1 MTENVVLAERR
12 LSLAR
17 LFLPRVTAAER
28 ARVLAVLADLGLA
41 QYADTSPAALSYGQR
56 KLIELAQVLWL
67 DPALVLLDEP
77 AAGISPALSQRLA
90 GIIRQLR
97 AEGVGVLLV
106 EHDVAFLASLSDRVY
121 VMANGKIIASGTVAE
136 VSADQAVVDAYLGD
150 QVALAGGSGNGARA
164 HGVNLMI
171 EINGL
176 VAGYG
181 GLDILRGVDLSVG
194 RGGITCIVGPN
205 GAGKS
210 TVLKAVSGVLRPKA
224 GSVTI
229 DGTDLTGRDPE
240 AILRAGVAQVP
251 QRGGLFTK
259 LTVRQNVLMGAYV
272 IRNRRKHIETRYDA
286 LAETFPILATRPG
299 VLAGTLSGGQRRMV
313 EFARALM
320 LEPAVVLLDEPT
332 LGLDPAS
339 LAIIGDSV
347 RAMIAAG
354 TTILMVEQ
362 NVRFGL
368 SLATHATV
376 LTAGTVALS
385 GTAAEVAA
393 HPDLMDL
400 FFGDA
405 RATGRQGSG
414 TQEAGTR

>member
-1 MTENVVLAERR
+1 
-12 LSLAR
+12 
-17 LFLPRVTAAER
+17 
-28 ARVLAVLADLGLA
+28 
-41 QYADTSPAALSYGQR
+41 
-56 KLIELAQVLWL
+56 
-67 DPALVLLDEP
+67 
-77 AAGISPALSQRLA
+77 
-90 GIIRQLR
+90 
-97 AEGVGVLLV
+97 
-106 EHDVAFLASLSDRVY
+106 
-121 VMANGKIIASGTVAE
+121 
-136 VSADQAVVDAYLGD
+136 
-150 QVALAGGSGNGARA
+150 
-164 HGVNLMI
+164 MI

-181 GLDILRGVDLSVG
+181 GLDILRGVDLSVD

-210 TVLKAVSGVLRPKA
+210 TVLKAVSGILRPTA

-240 AILRAGVAQVP
+240 AILRAGVVQVP
-251 QRGGLFTK
+251 QRNGLFTR

-272 IRNRRKHIETRYDA
+272 IRKKRSEIEARYDA

-320 LEPAVVLLDEPT
+320 LEPTVVLLDEPT
-332 LGLDPAS
+332 LGLDPPS

-376 LTAGTVALS
+376 LTAGTVALA
-385 GTAAEVAA
+385 GPAAEIAA
-393 HPDLMDL
+393 HPSLMDL

-405 RATGRQGSG
+405 KATGGRQ
-414 TQEAGTR
+414 AGAR

>member
-1 MTENVVLAERR
+1 
-12 LSLAR
+12 
-17 LFLPRVTAAER
+17 
-28 ARVLAVLADLGLA
+28 
-41 QYADTSPAALSYGQR
+41 
-56 KLIELAQVLWL
+56 
-67 DPALVLLDEP
+67 
-77 AAGISPALSQRLA
+77 
-90 GIIRQLR
+90 
-97 AEGVGVLLV
+97 
-106 EHDVAFLASLSDRVY
+106 
-121 VMANGKIIASGTVAE
+121 
-136 VSADQAVVDAYLGD
+136 
-150 QVALAGGSGNGARA
+150 
-164 HGVNLMI
+164 MI
-171 EINGL
+171 EISGL

-251 QRGGLFTK
+251 QRNGLFTR

-272 IRNRRKHIETRYDA
+272 IRKQRRHIESRYDA

-299 VLAGTLSGGQRRMV
+299 VAAGTLSGGQRRMV

-320 LEPAVVLLDEPT
+320 LEPTVVLLDEPT

-339 LAIIGDSV
+339 LAIIRDSV

-368 SLATHATV
+368 SMATHATV
-376 LTAGTVALS
+376 LTAGTVALN

-393 HPDLMDL
+393 HPGLMDL

-405 RATGRQGSG
+405 TAAGRH
-414 TQEAGTR
+414 EAGAR

>member
-1 MTENVVLAERR
+1 
-12 LSLAR
+12 
-17 LFLPRVTAAER
+17 
-28 ARVLAVLADLGLA
+28 
-41 QYADTSPAALSYGQR
+41 
-56 KLIELAQVLWL
+56 
-67 DPALVLLDEP
+67 
-77 AAGISPALSQRLA
+77 
-90 GIIRQLR
+90 
-97 AEGVGVLLV
+97 
-106 EHDVAFLASLSDRVY
+106 
-121 VMANGKIIASGTVAE
+121 
-136 VSADQAVVDAYLGD
+136 
-150 QVALAGGSGNGARA
+150 
-164 HGVNLMI
+164 MI

-181 GLDILRGVDLSVG
+181 SLDILRGVDLSVE

-229 DGTDLTGRDPE
+229 DGTDLTGRDPA

-251 QRGGLFTK
+251 QRNGLFTR

-272 IRNRRKHIETRYDA
+272 IRSRRKHIESRYDA

-320 LEPAVVLLDEPT
+320 LEPTVVLLDEPT
-332 LGLDPAS
+332 LGLDPPS

-376 LTAGTVALS
+376 LTAGTVALT
-385 GTAAEVAA
+385 GTAAEIAI
-393 HPDLMDL
+393 HPDLMAL

-405 RATGRQGSG
+405 RAAGRNG
-414 TQEAGTR
+414 AGTHEEVGPGERVS

>member
-1 MTENVVLAERR
+1 
-12 LSLAR
+12 
-17 LFLPRVTAAER
+17 
-28 ARVLAVLADLGLA
+28 
-41 QYADTSPAALSYGQR
+41 
-56 KLIELAQVLWL
+56 
-67 DPALVLLDEP
+67 
-77 AAGISPALSQRLA
+77 
-90 GIIRQLR
+90 
-97 AEGVGVLLV
+97 
-106 EHDVAFLASLSDRVY
+106 
-121 VMANGKIIASGTVAE
+121 
-136 VSADQAVVDAYLGD
+136 
-150 QVALAGGSGNGARA
+150 
-164 HGVNLMI
+164 MI

-181 GLDILRGVDLSVG
+181 GLDILRGVDLSVD

-210 TVLKAVSGVLRPKA
+210 TVLKAVSGILRPTA
-224 GSVTI
+224 GSVRI

-251 QRGGLFTK
+251 QRNGLFSK
-259 LTVRQNVLMGAYV
+259 LTVRQNVLMGGYV
-272 IRNRRKHIETRYDA
+272 IRNRRKHVASRYAA
-286 LAETFPILATRPG
+286 LAETFPILAARPG

-362 NVRFGL
+362 NVRIGL
-368 SLATHATV
+368 SLATHAIV

-385 GTAAEVAA
+385 GTAAEIAA
-393 HPDLMDL
+393 HPGLMDL

-405 RATGRQGSG
+405 NAAGRHG
-414 TQEAGTR
+414 AGAR

>member
-1 MTENVVLAERR
+1 
-12 LSLAR
+12 
-17 LFLPRVTAAER
+17 
-28 ARVLAVLADLGLA
+28 
-41 QYADTSPAALSYGQR
+41 
-56 KLIELAQVLWL
+56 
-67 DPALVLLDEP
+67 
-77 AAGISPALSQRLA
+77 
-90 GIIRQLR
+90 
-97 AEGVGVLLV
+97 
-106 EHDVAFLASLSDRVY
+106 
-121 VMANGKIIASGTVAE
+121 
-136 VSADQAVVDAYLGD
+136 
-150 QVALAGGSGNGARA
+150 
-164 HGVNLMI
+164 MI
-171 EINGL
+171 EIKGL

-181 GLDILRGVDLSVG
+181 GLDILRGVDLSVD

-240 AILRAGVAQVP
+240 AVLRAGVAQVP
-251 QRGGLFTK
+251 QRNGLFTR

-272 IRNRRKHIETRYDA
+272 IRKRRRHIESRYDA
-286 LAETFPILATRPG
+286 LAETFPLLATRPG

-320 LEPAVVLLDEPT
+320 LEPTVVLLDEPT
-332 LGLDPAS
+332 LGLDPPS

-385 GTAAEVAA
+385 GTAAEIAA

-405 RATGRQGSG
+405 RTAEGRD
-414 TQEAGTR
+414 AGTHNAGLQ

>member
-1 MTENVVLAERR
+1 
-12 LSLAR
+12 
-17 LFLPRVTAAER
+17 
-28 ARVLAVLADLGLA
+28 
-41 QYADTSPAALSYGQR
+41 
-56 KLIELAQVLWL
+56 
-67 DPALVLLDEP
+67 
-77 AAGISPALSQRLA
+77 
-90 GIIRQLR
+90 
-97 AEGVGVLLV
+97 
-106 EHDVAFLASLSDRVY
+106 
-121 VMANGKIIASGTVAE
+121 
-136 VSADQAVVDAYLGD
+136 
-150 QVALAGGSGNGARA
+150 
-164 HGVNLMI
+164 MI

-181 GLDILRGVDLSVG
+181 GLDILRGVDLSVD

-210 TVLKAVSGVLRPKA
+210 TVLKAVSGILRPTA

-229 DGTDLTGRDPE
+229 DGSDLTGRDPE
-240 AILRAGVAQVP
+240 TILRAGVVQVP
-251 QRGGLFTK
+251 QRNGLFTR
-259 LTVRQNVLMGAYV
+259 LTVRQNVLLGAYV
-272 IRNRRKHIETRYDA
+272 IRKKRRQIEARYDR

-320 LEPAVVLLDEPT
+320 LEPTVVLLDEPT

-376 LTAGTVALS
+376 LTAGTVALA
-385 GTAAEVAA
+385 GPAAEIAA
-393 HPDLMDL
+393 HPSLMDL

-405 RATGRQGSG
+405 KAAGGH
-414 TQEAGTR
+414 EAGAR